1 MSDQKRVKIKY
12 KPRDQFRP
20 FHNRKQRWSV
30 LVCHRRAGK
39 TVATLNDLIRGAVNE
54 CKPEGRYAFIFPLR
68 NQAKDTAWRYLRRYA
83 EPLLAKP
90 PNKSEL
96 RVDLVNGSM
105 IRLYGAD
112 NPDALR
118 GPYLDG
124 VVLDEFGD
132 MKPEV
137 WHEVVRPMLADRRGW
152 ATFIGTPKGK
162 NEFFRLYESAKRDP
176 TWFHMMLNASD
187 SGIISSSELA
197 DLQREMGEDQY
208 QQEFECSFEAAIK
221 GAFYADEM
229 RTMLAEGRIRPIE
242 IEKEVR
248 VHTAWDLGVSNST
261 AIWFVQCVGR
271 ERRLVDYYEGSGVGL
286 NHYAQVLHDKRI
298 QQGWKYGDHYFPHDI
313 TVLFHHSRIKP
324 KNRDFSKALK
334 RYFPEGFSIQ
344 RERATAICRVHPPV
358 TDRRGRSPSLAKLKA
373 ARDRKIAAGEK
384 VRRPQELRGSTAWRC
399 RAGPSV
405 TPLRSR
411 SPADLFTLFLP
422 NAAMSRQPA
431 GHTKL
436 RPSRLPDRCQS

>member
-1 MSDQKRVKIKY
+1 MTAVLQTDQKHVKIKY
-12 KPRDQFRP
+12 RPREQFRP

-54 CKPEGRYAFIFPLR
+54 CEPEGRYAFIFPQR
-68 NQAKDTAWRYLRRYA
+68 NHAKDTAWRYLRRYA

-90 PNKSEL
+90 PNESEL

-124 VVLDEFGD
+124 VVLDEFAD

-162 NEFFRLYESAKRDP
+162 NEFYKLYQNALKDEA
-176 TWFHMMLNASD
+176 WFHMILKASG
-187 SGIISSSELA
+187 SSIIAPAELA
-197 DLQREMGEDQY
+197 DLRREMGEDQY

-221 GAFYADEM
+221 GAFFAEEM
-229 RTMLAEGRIRPIE
+229 RTMLAEDRIRPIK
-242 IEKEVR
+242 IETDVR
-248 VHTAWDLGVSNST
+248 VHTAWDLGVSDST

-286 NHYAQVLHDKRI
+286 DHYA
-298 QQGWKYGDHYFPHDI
+298 
-313 TVLFHHSRIKP
+313 
-324 KNRDFSKALK
+324 
-334 RYFPEGFSIQ
+334 
-344 RERATAICRVHPPV
+344 
-358 TDRRGRSPSLAKLKA
+358 
-373 ARDRKIAAGEK
+373 
-384 VRRPQELRGSTAWRC
+384 
-399 RAGPSV
+399 
-405 TPLRSR
+405 
-411 SPADLFTLFLP
+411 
-422 NAAMSRQPA
+422 
-431 GHTKL
+431 
-436 RPSRLPDRCQS
+436 